1 MSVLE
6 AFMPLAAGAATRYAG
21 PERRRYA
28 GGEPLDS
35 GGQSDDASRAQQALS
50 PAVERSLVVDEVQE
64 AVCAAMSGET
74 PLFELMK
81 RRLLLHCARRPEVGP
96 PAAAEVL
103 RLLSIDIVQR
113 HFHACDKRRRLQ
125 RQLADLA
132 SGLQS
137 PSRA

>member
-6 AFMPLAAGAATRYAG
+6 AYMPVAAGAATRYAG
-21 PERRRYA
+21 PERRRHT
-28 GGEPLDS
+28 GCEPVGPGWIAEDS
-35 GGQSDDASRAQQALS
+35 ARQLQTLS

-64 AVCAAMSGET
+64 AVCAAMSGES

-96 PAAAEVL
+96 AAAAEVL
-103 RLLSIDIVQR
+103 RLLAIDIVQR

-125 RQLADLA
+125 RQLVDLA
-132 SGLQS
+132 SSL
-137 PSRA
+137 RAPAGG